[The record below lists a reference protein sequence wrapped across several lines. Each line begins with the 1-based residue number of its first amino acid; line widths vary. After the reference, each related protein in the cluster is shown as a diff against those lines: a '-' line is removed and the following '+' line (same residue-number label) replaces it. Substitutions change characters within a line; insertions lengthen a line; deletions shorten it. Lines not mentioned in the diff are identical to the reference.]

1 VPRTTTASRRARAR
15 SRGTALVLVDVINH
29 FEFPGA
35 SELLA
40 QALPMVERILALRRA
55 AHAHGV
61 PVIYANDNYEDWRA
75 DSRRIVQRCSRRGSR
90 GASFSRPLAPTR
102 LDYFV
107 LKATNSGFYCTSLEP
122 LLEALEVGT
131 LVLCGLTADN
141 CVLFTANDA
150 YLRGYRLRIPADCV
164 AAQRPADAARALA
177 QMQSALK
184 ADIRPSATVRLGHRS

>member
-1 VPRTTTASRRARAR
+1 
-15 SRGTALVLVDVINH
+15 VDVINH
-29 FEFPGA
+29 FQFPGA
-35 SELLA
+35 SALLE
-40 QALPMVERILALRRA
+40 QALPMVPRIAGLRRA

-61 PVIYANDNYEDWRA
+61 PVIYANDNHGDWRA
-75 DSRRIVQRCSRRGSR
+75 DSRRIVQRCLQRGSR
-90 GASFSRPLAPTR
+90 GARFSRPLAPTR

-122 LLEALEVGT
+122 LLEALGIGT
-131 LVLCGLTADN
+131 LILCGLAADN

-177 QMQSALK
+177 QMQNALK
-184 ADIRPSATVRLGHRS
+184 ADIRPSAAVRLGRRT